1 MDKKLAGWKVKNLS
15 LAGRV
20 TFAQSVLAAIPAYA
34 MQTSV
39 LPANTCEEIDK
50 RIRSFVWGTT
60 AEERKISL
68 VAWDKIYLPKEKG
81 GLGIKSARLLNRA
94 YLTKLAFL
102 FLKDKDRLWVR
113 IIQHKYFSEGLDGLV
128 VRNLKSKSPL
138 WRGISKEWGTM
149 LEGAKSAI
157 RDGRETFFWSSCW
170 VDAGLR
176 LADFADSSK
185 PEFDATCSVAEMV
198 TDEGGWNFELLD
210 ILLPPEVIELIAGV
224 SPPRHDRGEDDLVWG
239 LEDSGQF
246 TIKSAYNLLCQ
257 SADIPSLSIWKV
269 IWRWVGPNRTRHF
282 LWLAA
287 KNRLLTNE
295 SRSRQ
300 GLCQEAK
307 CEFCGDNNES
317 VSHVLRDCSFARE
330 TWRLMCP
337 GDIEKPEWQLH
348 VVDWMEFFL
357 KAECSLQ
364 FGVVCWALWKARNE
378 RLFANGRD
386 KPEVVGIKA
395 SKWIHSIQ
403 DAMCREE
410 GLEAPNERR
419 RRIEVSWK
427 AGPQGW
433 ATLNSDG
440 SVRTPH
446 GQASAGGLIRDS
458 SSNCLQAFTVNL
470 GRCSITRAEICGA
483 LEGVRR
489 AWDTGYRKLEVQMDS
504 KKAMSILL
512 NFEPASSHQFTLEVM
527 EFQEW
532 LQREW
537 EVKVIHV
544 YREAN
549 KAADYLA
556 NLGHNTTRGVHTVDI
571 SDCNLAYFVRHD
583 CLGISEPRV
592 IK

>member
-1 MDKKLAGWKVKNLS
+1 
-15 LAGRV
+15 
-20 TFAQSVLAAIPAYA
+20 
-34 MQTSV
+34 
-39 LPANTCEEIDK
+39 
-50 RIRSFVWGTT
+50 
-60 AEERKISL
+60 
-68 VAWDKIYLPKEKG
+68 
-81 GLGIKSARLLNRA
+81 
-94 YLTKLAFL
+94 
-102 FLKDKDRLWVR
+102 
-113 IIQHKYFSEGLDGLV
+113 
-128 VRNLKSKSPL
+128 
-138 WRGISKEWGTM
+138 
-149 LEGAKSAI
+149 
-157 RDGRETFFWSSCW
+157 
-170 VDAGLR
+170 
-176 LADFADSSK
+176 
-185 PEFDATCSVAEMV
+185 
-198 TDEGGWNFELLD
+198 
-210 ILLPPEVIELIAGV
+210 
-224 SPPRHDRGEDDLVWG
+224 
-239 LEDSGQF
+239 
-246 TIKSAYNLLCQ
+246 
-257 SADIPSLSIWKV
+257 
-269 IWRWVGPNRTRHF
+269 
-282 LWLAA
+282 
-287 KNRLLTNE
+287 
-295 SRSRQ
+295 
-300 GLCQEAK
+300 
-307 CEFCGDNNES
+307 
-317 VSHVLRDCSFARE
+317 
-330 TWRLMCP
+330 MCP

-378 RLFANGRD
+378 RLF
-386 KPEVVGIKA
+386 
-395 SKWIHSIQ
+395 
-403 DAMCREE
+403 
-410 GLEAPNERR
+410 
-419 RRIEVSWK
+419 
-427 AGPQGW
+427 GW

>member
-1 MDKKLAGWKVKNLS
+1 
-15 LAGRV
+15 
-20 TFAQSVLAAIPAYA
+20 
-34 MQTSV
+34 
-39 LPANTCEEIDK
+39 
-50 RIRSFVWGTT
+50 
-60 AEERKISL
+60 
-68 VAWDKIYLPKEKG
+68 
-81 GLGIKSARLLNRA
+81 
-94 YLTKLAFL
+94 
-102 FLKDKDRLWVR
+102 
-113 IIQHKYFSEGLDGLV
+113 
-128 VRNLKSKSPL
+128 
-138 WRGISKEWGTM
+138 
-149 LEGAKSAI
+149 
-157 RDGRETFFWSSCW
+157 
-170 VDAGLR
+170 
-176 LADFADSSK
+176 
-185 PEFDATCSVAEMV
+185 
-198 TDEGGWNFELLD
+198 
-210 ILLPPEVIELIAGV
+210 
-224 SPPRHDRGEDDLVWG
+224 
-239 LEDSGQF
+239 
-246 TIKSAYNLLCQ
+246 
-257 SADIPSLSIWKV
+257 
-269 IWRWVGPNRTRHF
+269 
-282 LWLAA
+282 
-287 KNRLLTNE
+287 
-295 SRSRQ
+295 
-300 GLCQEAK
+300 
-307 CEFCGDNNES
+307 
-317 VSHVLRDCSFARE
+317 
-330 TWRLMCP
+330 MCP

-419 RRIEVSWK
+419 RRIE
-427 AGPQGW
+427 
-433 ATLNSDG
+433 
-440 SVRTPH
+440 H